1 MVTPKDLFNTFQNS
15 INYSERRELCYH
27 GYRIYTDSAM
37 IKRSPHDPC
46 KVIRN
51 YRIWEILLVDSG
63 IQEFF
68 LVVSEILDS
77 GIRDLFSTDKESGI
91 KYLESRDHYTF
102 LGTCPP
108 THPISQ
114 HFALSEK

>member
-1 MVTPKDLFNTFQNS
+1 
-15 INYSERRELCYH
+15 
-27 GYRIYTDSAM
+27 M

-51 YRIWEILLVDSG
+51 YRIWEFS
-63 IQEFF
+63 
-68 LVVSEILDS
+68 LVVSGILDF

-91 KYLESRDHYTF
+91 KYLESGDHYTF

-108 THPISQ
+108 TPPISQ

>member
-1 MVTPKDLFNTFQNS
+1 MVTPKDLFDTFQNA

-27 GYRIYTDSAM
+27 GYRIQTDPAM

-63 IQEFF
+63 IRKFFFF
-68 LVVSEILDS
+68 LYPESWTLVS
-77 GIRDLFSTDKESGI
+77 GIYFPLTRNPESSTWNPGI
-91 KYLESRDHYTF
+91 IIRFWEPAHL
-102 LGTCPP
+102 
-108 THPISQ
+108 PIP
-114 HFALSEK
+114 